1 MKLNFPIKLD
11 EVFRRYIVENF
22 REIKYYYESTKQRF
36 IDHQTIDEHAHS
48 AKQIDYISDFQEQL
62 MKL

>member
-22 REIKYYYESTKQRF
+22 REIKYYYEFTKQRF
-36 IDHQTIDEHAHS
+36 IDHQTTDEHAHS
-48 AKQIDYISDFQEQL
+48 AKQIDYITDFQEQ
-62 MKL
+62 